1 MAQTI
6 VKETWG
12 EKKNIYIYIY
22 NPEVYTAIN
31 LREKI
36 LIFSPNS

>member
-12 EKKNIYIYIY
+12 EKKKYIYIY

>member
-12 EKKNIYIYIY
+12 EKKNIYIY